1 MKVSELMATDVAT
14 CLTTDSLNRAAQLM
28 WERRCGSVP
37 VVDESR
43 RVVGIV
49 TDRDV
54 SMAAYTQGRRLDDI
68 AVTLAMSHPVWT
80 CPAAATAE
88 EAESLMM
95 AHGVQRLVVLDGAGR
110 LAGVL
115 SLDGIARQA
124 AAWDGNGDI
133 TLERVALA
141 FGEIS
146 RRLSTS
152 EEEAPAG
159 LEGQLSEVAVNS
171 LEVLKTLR
179 DEIRAD
185 LALASQEARHR
196 WPHLEARLH
205 AAEIR
210 ARARHR
216 GGAGHLAELIEQA
229 RRFRAQAAASGTH
242 ASMTSSRKRTL

>member
-1 MKVSELMATDVAT
+1 MKVSELMTTDVAA
-14 CLTTDSLNRAAQLM
+14 CLATDSLNRAAQIM

-37 VVDESR
+37 VVDPSGR
-43 RVVGIV
+43 LVGMI

-54 SMAAYTQGRRLDDI
+54 GMAAYTQGRRLDDI

-80 CPAAATAE
+80 CPPSATAE
-88 EAESLMM
+88 EAEGLMM
-95 AHGVQRLVVLDGAGR
+95 AHGVHR
-110 LAGVL
+110 LAVVDAEGNLMGIV

-133 TLERVALA
+133 DLERVALA

-146 RRLSTS
+146 RRTGTS

-159 LEGQLSEVAVNS
+159 IETQLSDVVQNS
-171 LEVLKTLR
+171 LELLKTLR

-185 LALASQEARHR
+185 LELAGEEARRR
-196 WPHLEARLH
+196 WTHLEARLH

-210 ARARHR
+210 ARERHP
-216 GGAGHLAELIEQA
+216 GGARHLAELVEHA
-229 RRFRAQAAASGTH
+229 RQFRSAL
-242 ASMTSSRKRTL
+242 RRPRTGGPVH